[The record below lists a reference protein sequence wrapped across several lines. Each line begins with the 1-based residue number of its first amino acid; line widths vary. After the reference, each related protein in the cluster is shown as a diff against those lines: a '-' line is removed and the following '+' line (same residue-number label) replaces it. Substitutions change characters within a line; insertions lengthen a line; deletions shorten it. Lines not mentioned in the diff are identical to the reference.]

1 MGATDMHH
9 EGGWVWMSGAP
20 WNFES
25 WAENEP
31 NQNGNEDCGAFDSQQ
46 PGFGVNENL
55 FVLFFFLDEKDR
67 WVCAN
72 MQTHFGD
79 RLQSDFPAL
88 NLGF

>member
-1 MGATDMHH
+1 MHH

-55 FVLFFFLDEKDR
+55 FVLF
-67 WVCAN
+67 
-72 MQTHFGD
+72 
-79 RLQSDFPAL
+79 
-88 NLGF
+88 

>member
-1 MGATDMHH
+1 MHH

-55 FVLFFFLDEKDR
+55 FVLFFGRKRLMGLCKH
-67 WVCAN
+67 AN
-72 MQTHFGD
+72 SF
-79 RLQSDFPAL
+79 RR
-88 NLGF
+88 